1 MNIDQKILN
10 SINNCSSSSFSIL
23 NPKTPSTSFYLKK
36 RFLPVLTQTKSHP
49 NPFHKRKPES
59 SPNLFITQ
67 VLPKAKSGLPTFIKI
82 FNICLKPEKDRK
94 REEIS
99 IVAAWL
105 QDISFLYPLSQAKLS
120 ALARAIRSRY
130 HRKGEYL
137 FKENEILNSFYFIL
151 NGEVLIFKAGL
162 KCGNRHQREVV
173 GENSF
178 FNEERN
184 LFGAVAGSEAHVFVI
199 DTDEMMGIV
208 EREPVHVNVIL
219 TRTLKSFPLF
229 TSIPFLKVFAFCK
242 KLKPLDTR
250 KSLTIFKPGD
260 PCKSFFILV
269 YGQVNEKLGTYDG
282 YEDWRVIP
290 QGSFFGTREYI
301 LKSPHRTLASAS
313 SPSLIYEISD
323 TYCRTFLHKMFIE
336 SSKQEN
342 IFEVPYHFD
351 LQSDSSSIHDFPS
364 VLNSFNRY
372 P

>member
-1 MNIDQKILN
+1 
-10 SINNCSSSSFSIL
+10 
-23 NPKTPSTSFYLKK
+23 
-36 RFLPVLTQTKSHP
+36 
-49 NPFHKRKPES
+49 
-59 SPNLFITQ
+59 
-67 VLPKAKSGLPTFIKI
+67 
-82 FNICLKPEKDRK
+82 
-94 REEIS
+94 
-99 IVAAWL
+99 
-105 QDISFLYPLSQAKLS
+105 
-120 ALARAIRSRY
+120 
-130 HRKGEYL
+130 
-137 FKENEILNSFYFIL
+137 
-151 NGEVLIFKAGL
+151 
-162 KCGNRHQREVV
+162 
-173 GENSF
+173 
-178 FNEERN
+178 
-184 LFGAVAGSEAHVFVI
+184 
-199 DTDEMMGIV
+199 
-208 EREPVHVNVIL
+208 
-219 TRTLKSFPLF
+219 
-229 TSIPFLKVFAFCK
+229 
-242 KLKPLDTR
+242 LDTR